1 MSNEEIEEY
10 FSSLKTEVKEKVD
23 FEEKLNA
30 LLKKDVKYHPQQ
42 LYFDFCQMEI
52 CENMKIWKSLI
63 LGTFFNLYE
72 TN

>member
-1 MSNEEIEEY
+1 MSNEEIEKY

-52 CENMKIWKSLI
+52 CENMKI
-63 LGTFFNLYE
+63 
-72 TN
+72 

>member
-1 MSNEEIEEY
+1 MNNEEIEEY

-52 CENMKIWKSLI
+52 SENLKI
-63 LGTFFNLYE
+63 
-72 TN
+72 

>member
-1 MSNEEIEEY
+1 MPNDKG
-10 FSSLKTEVKEKVD
+10 FSIGNCKTQEKVD

-52 CENMKIWKSLI
+52 CENMKI
-63 LGTFFNLYE
+63 
-72 TN
+72 